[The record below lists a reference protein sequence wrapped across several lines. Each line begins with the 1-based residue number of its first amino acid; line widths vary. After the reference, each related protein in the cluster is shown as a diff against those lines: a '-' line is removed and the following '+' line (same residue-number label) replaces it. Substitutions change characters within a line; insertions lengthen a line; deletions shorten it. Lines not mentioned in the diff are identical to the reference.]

1 MGQNTLM
8 FEVGLQRA
16 QNSYK
21 EIYDEVMKLVEMGGS
36 TIKLKV
42 QLDKASDVQ
51 DLLRQLSS
59 LGDGTLLKPLLDRID
74 KLKTQLD
81 VLGVDGSRSIERLKT
96 EYNEATEAVQRY
108 YRMVK
113 QMEAN
118 IAGAKTPDLKKT
130 FEKNLEAYKSN
141 NKIEELTNRQVT
153 AQLNLS
159 AANENVAKTALAAS
173 AALSNVG
180 QGAAIKEVKG
190 QVDALA
196 KGLNDIVNE
205 MKSIGNIGG
214 GNLVKNVSKADEKT
228 TQIAQALT
236 KAMQDLAAGKE
247 GTAGKEKDLAAST
260 RDVNSALTV
269 EKDLAKETA
278 IALNNATNSI
288 NAAAIAAKSLA
299 AVMGGNSSDVNKFI
313 ELANRMDAL
322 NVQARAAMVN
332 PNLTYEAKKSSLA
345 TTQQEL
351 EAVVKEMDELKKN
364 AAVGNPLIDS
374 FTTAFT
380 ALNTALSSSAG
391 LLKSAATDMGE
402 LNKNIG
408 NVVSK
413 ANQPINIAGNVAA
426 QNPTQANLFDPQ
438 KLSSLQDAIDKIISE
453 INRLQQAFTR
463 LGENNSLSY
472 LSSTINGLAVTMS
485 SLSNAIKIQ
494 PLDEQVKILLERCEK
509 AEAKLREV
517 GDAARYLNEQNGV
530 RTRNKSVNIANIAG
544 EGIDKAADAQQR
556 LNDAIN
562 AELAARQKV
571 EQTNQ
576 TIEKQLSRIAELNT
590 NIANN
595 EKNLSN
601 FVEPGKSIVAETI
614 RKERAEVESLNQSVS
629 TLREQQIQNEKNLTE
644 AINQRI
650 LAEKAAT
657 SVSGEDK
664 LEIKQRILINGFERL
679 KENADSFQKVISNIS
694 EKSGTLG
701 VDQTKI
707 NLAKEAIA
715 GLIAQYEKF
724 NISKLTSAD
733 LSEFRSQLALVKAQF
748 RDLISEYNQLN
759 KVQEKIAIADEKRAA
774 TLAQL
779 QSPNTKVS
787 LISEQDTTKI
797 KEQIDLVGALQQQ
810 IKRLYEELGRAANNA
825 NRQMPTNWEELAR
838 KGLYEK
844 GKSYVEQMDFLK
856 KLRAY
861 DGDMEKQKAVVEE
874 NIDRLQKQLN
884 VYREAGIN
892 VQGYQNHLN
901 ALYETYVKLDS
912 LKTID
917 LAKKLGL
924 EHLRG
929 YTGPSSAADDITWAS
944 MKRQAEVQEVAGEAA
959 KRHQKKLEEL
969 TNAFA
974 AHDAQVAKSQ
984 RVQEGDNKARQSS
997 VEALRKQAEELVK
1010 TRQQMLKSQAKELT
1024 GLLTHGKDNLS
1035 AEQYTAVQKAL
1046 RGVREEMR
1054 QIESVMQRM
1063 GSYSLRELFTIGRGG
1078 MNYAPLISN
1087 ANGEIRKNK
1096 AEKEENARAT
1106 AQLTESEQRL
1116 ANAIKS
1122 STDLMKGQS
1131 QVMSDLKMLATQYLS
1146 IWGAQSF
1153 LNNIIELGG
1162 QLEQQRLSIG
1172 AILQDT
1178 AQANYLFGQI
1188 KDLAIKSPFGVQQ
1201 LDAMTKQL
1209 SAYGFQYS
1217 ELFEWTKRL
1226 ADISAAT
1233 GTSVDRL
1240 ALALGHVRAEGALSG
1255 YTLRQFS
1262 MGNIPLLEKL
1272 SKNLGKTK
1280 SEIRK
1285 MTRSKEIGYKD
1296 VLDVLK
1302 QLTDEGGMFYNAQ
1315 ETMAGA
1321 LNAKFKNL
1329 RDSFQ
1334 IMYSEMAEGAPGDAL
1349 KKVAEVLTDISK
1361 SWRILMPLVISGAG
1375 AFALWKGAVFL
1386 LNHQLTL
1393 NERLLKGNAIA
1404 TSKYSVSQLRAIATT
1419 GRFRLALQ
1427 GLGKALASMAR
1438 FVFSPVTLGFA
1449 AIEGL
1454 IYLWSKHNEE
1464 VRKAQEL
1471 TKAFGEEAIESEK
1484 NISKQLE
1491 KIKPFSNNLNE
1502 SVLKNGIEQM
1512 TESIKNYA
1520 VNGQEIINAMLG
1532 KDSEGRVMSLAD
1544 RYKYL
1549 RNELENT
1556 INVYRELK
1564 RVKDAFEYGINESDG
1579 GWLDDN
1585 VESDLTQYSEAYKKF
1600 IDDVTSYN
1608 AKYDNSI
1615 ADAINNA
1622 RNSDA
1627 AFREAIKNMQ
1637 SYGDMLA
1644 EFWSNPYKYK
1654 DAAKFMNNLYSTG
1667 GGSQD
1672 ALNINESFFR
1682 YLNKRGEAMKELDQ
1696 FMENTET
1703 RLKEKGYD
1711 FSKGLAPEQVGALL
1725 KMSKEWLDK
1734 HPEWDGIYDTIK
1746 EKLEGRWPI
1755 KIVPDTDPIE
1765 EELPKWIKDFQEELK
1780 GTGITLTA
1788 DMDMEQI
1795 IDAMKKAYDQA
1806 QTTVNKLEPIALHAK
1821 IKIDGLS
1828 DKDIEEYNNPLSYKY
1843 NPELY
1848 NTLKD
1853 LKSARTKK
1861 STIDNAAKK
1870 RGVTLEG
1877 MKKDGS
1883 HKDGSKEDK
1892 QAKEM
1897 REQIKLIKDAYD
1909 WYKKYDDQLK
1919 WSAEDA
1925 FGEIKKK
1932 YGATLGQLGIK
1943 WDDEKKGIT
1952 EYRDSLQALLDKAE
1966 ALYKQPKHKNSY
1978 MMDVIKELKDAI
1990 QQTDFDKLKKN
2001 AEDTASAMSNILNRI
2016 SQQWSVYKSV
2026 LGATGNR
2033 GLAQQMAGLT
2043 GIRSVYYT
2051 QAEHLKGTIESDVP
2065 GVDFS
2070 KVFTMSDKEIEEY
2083 VGTLGLAKNKIDG
2096 VINSLKEWKKLQNET
2111 ITADINSFSTLLGGL
2126 KDYDSEIQKI
2136 DTELA
2141 EQKKAN
2147 ERLAT
2152 TINPETGKPYITQ
2165 EQKVK
2170 ADRVADVLAEDK
2182 KWQKSSEYVNLINN
2196 TLALT
2201 KVEIEQGLVNAQS
2214 MLNKKL
2220 EEGAIS
2226 VKEYADEM
2234 LKLKSLQENWD
2245 KGSIFGKSNVL
2256 TNYLTGGETGMR
2268 NYLSQTISKYVGKK
2282 GLTEGEQKQYN
2293 NALDTQKS
2301 LDKLD
2306 KSVGK
2311 TKAVFD
2317 TLAGALQ
2324 PLIDIFNQ
2332 LGMTGIGQVV
2342 GGVQGALSGAA
2353 TGGMAGIA
2361 LGGAAG
2367 GPIGAAIGAGLSVT
2381 STILGGILSA
2391 HDEALQDE
2399 IDASKQRQK
2408 EMERLSKNVE
2418 KVLENVLGG
2427 LYTFAESDI
2436 TERERKEV
2444 IDEYSRRR
2452 SKDIESDE
2460 YAKEFVKAAERGL
2473 PMVAS
2478 MFAEKVR
2485 STRKQAGEKDTVA
2498 AFKKAAETQEYYD
2511 IQRATMLAQR
2521 DELARQRNAEQDK
2534 KDSDNDAIDNYNQQ
2548 IRELEDNLR
2557 TFALDM
2563 AKALYDIDLKDWA
2576 SQLTDAVVE
2585 AWEKGED
2592 AAEAYRKKVKEIVKD
2607 LTKNMLA
2614 QKVVEA
2620 AFKAS
2625 GLDKMIEN
2633 LMDAKSGVLGTNEF
2647 MQLADGVNAVAES
2660 TTKTITG
2667 VLDAMER
2674 KGYIDKGNGSSSGVS
2689 SNIKSITEQTA
2700 DLLASYINAIRAD
2713 VSVNRSVIAQY
2724 LPMIYQAL
2732 TSSGVGGSISF
2743 ARRNG
2748 VVFDED
2754 IASQYFPMLYQSLT
2768 AGNSSLKNIEE
2779 HTSAIMESNNAIKE
2793 SNQAILDRIN
2803 GLKNNSWQ
2811 IPVA

>member
-42 QLDKASDVQ
+42 QLDKATDIQKLVE
-51 DLLRQLSS
+51 QLSS

-96 EYNEATEAVQRY
+96 EYNEATEAVQKY

-180 QGAAIKEVKG
+180 QGAAIKEVKD

-247 GTAGKEKDLAAST
+247 GAAGKEKDLAAST
-260 RDVNSALTV
+260 RDVNQALSI
-269 EKDLAKETA
+269 EKELANETA
-278 IALNNATNSI
+278 NAMNTAANAI
-288 NAAAIAAKSLA
+288 TAAAIAAKSLA
-299 AVMGGNSSDVNKFI
+299 VVMGGNSGDVNKFI
-313 ELANRMDAL
+313 ELATRLETLNAQAKLVMQAPNMTFDAKT
-322 NVQARAAMVN
+322 Q
-332 PNLTYEAKKSSLA
+332 SLA
-345 TTQQEL
+345 KTREEIEL
-351 EAVVKEMDELKKN
+351 VRNEMDELKKN
-364 AAVGNPLIDS
+364 AAVGNPLIES
-374 FTTAFT
+374 FTTAFN
-380 ALNTALSSSAG
+380 ALNQALSSSG
-391 LLKSAATDMGE
+391 NLLKTAAGNMGE
-402 LNKNIG
+402 LNANIG
-408 NVVSK
+408 SVISK
-413 ANQPINIAGNVAA
+413 GNIEGTVAA
-426 QNPTQANLFDPQ
+426 KKEETQAVKETTTALKEKADAEKKLVSIEQKGTVGQNNLFDPQ
-438 KLSSLQDAIDKIISE
+438 KYTQLQEAIDKIVKE
-453 INRLQQAFTR
+453 INRLREA
-463 LGENNSLSY
+463 LAGIGEIQGITKLTESVNGVYHNVNSLKEVLGQLQNAFKFTASTEELAAYEAKIKSLQQTITQLESKATELTTSLNNVSTGIKTQAEKKGSEDRLADNLQKLKDRIKDVQTEFNRLNESY
-472 LSSTINGLAVTMS
+472 GQAKTMGMPTNMEIEQRLDSLRRLIQLMQQLEEAARKTENATKKEQEIRESLSKSKAFSFINFDGNQLFSREVSKLFNKKDIDAYIKSIEDFVKANGHFAQTSGSAKSATANLVQMTEAMRQSAERANGAERSFSSTAAGLRNFAVNVETARLAYDKTLRGIADLESRISAAQKANMDKDTIEFMQGLKQRAQQWANVLKEILGKDMNGNTMYKEFLSMSGNILTSPQIGNMFQSLLGSDWKILLKDIGSTFNMLMKFSGFNKELTLDNASLSNWLKAEEAVRRLDNALKDLNRQWEATNKESRSPDLTARYETQKRAIESLIAQLKGAMTDEARMANRNGLADLLGVGFK
-485 SLSNAIKIQ
+485 NAVGYDNKRLIQ
-494 PLDEQVKILLERCEK
+494 DLK
-509 AEAKLREV
+509 AT
-517 GDAARYLNEQNGV
+517 GNDAASAESRIRKLGMAFNELKGYIQANGGSEAMRKLQTEIQQAIQKMRQLMNAGDFSGAV
-530 RTRNKSVNIANIAG
+530 QVFERISGAIRQATQETRIYEK
-544 EGIDKAADAQQR
+544 EQQRAQQ
-556 LNDAIN
+556 
-562 AELAARQKV
+562 
-571 EQTNQ
+571 QTSSA
-576 TIEKQLSRIAELNT
+576 THMANT
-590 NIANN
+590 
-595 EKNLSN
+595 
-601 FVEPGKSIVAETI
+601 
-614 RKERAEVESLNQSVS
+614 SLNQ
-629 TLREQQIQNEKNLTE
+629 
-644 AINQRI
+644 
-650 LAEKAAT
+650 
-657 SVSGEDK
+657 
-664 LEIKQRILINGFERL
+664 
-679 KENADSFQKVISNIS
+679 
-694 EKSGTLG
+694 
-701 VDQTKI
+701 
-707 NLAKEAIA
+707 
-715 GLIAQYEKF
+715 
-724 NISKLTSAD
+724 
-733 LSEFRSQLALVKAQF
+733 
-748 RDLISEYNQLN
+748 
-759 KVQEKIAIADEKRAA
+759 
-774 TLAQL
+774 
-779 QSPNTKVS
+779 
-787 LISEQDTTKI
+787 
-797 KEQIDLVGALQQQ
+797 
-810 IKRLYEELGRAANNA
+810 
-825 NRQMPTNWEELAR
+825 
-838 KGLYEK
+838 
-844 GKSYVEQMDFLK
+844 
-856 KLRAY
+856 
-861 DGDMEKQKAVVEE
+861 
-874 NIDRLQKQLN
+874 
-884 VYREAGIN
+884 
-892 VQGYQNHLN
+892 
-901 ALYETYVKLDS
+901 
-912 LKTID
+912 
-917 LAKKLGL
+917 
-924 EHLRG
+924 
-929 YTGPSSAADDITWAS
+929 
-944 MKRQAEVQEVAGEAA
+944 
-959 KRHQKKLEEL
+959 
-969 TNAFA
+969 
-974 AHDAQVAKSQ
+974 
-984 RVQEGDNKARQSS
+984 
-997 VEALRKQAEELVK
+997 
-1010 TRQQMLKSQAKELT
+1010 
-1024 GLLTHGKDNLS
+1024 
-1035 AEQYTAVQKAL
+1035 
-1046 RGVREEMR
+1046 
-1054 QIESVMQRM
+1054 
-1063 GSYSLRELFTIGRGG
+1063 
-1078 MNYAPLISN
+1078 
-1087 ANGEIRKNK
+1087 
-1096 AEKEENARAT
+1096 
-1106 AQLTESEQRL
+1106 
-1116 ANAIKS
+1116 
-1122 STDLMKGQS
+1122 QS
-1131 QVMSDLKMLATQYLS
+1131 QILSDLKTMAMQYVS

-1172 AILQDT
+1172 AILQDS

-1240 ALALGHVRAEGALSG
+1240 ALALGHVRSEGALSG

-1280 SEIRK
+1280 AEIRK
-1285 MTRSKEIGYKD
+1285 MTRSKEIEYED

-1315 ETMAGA
+1315 ETMAQA

-1349 KKVAEVLTDISK
+1349 KRVAEVLTDMSK
-1361 SWRILMPLVISGAG
+1361 SWRVLMPMIASGTA
-1375 AFALWKGAVFL
+1375 AFALWKGTTFFL
-1386 LNHQLTL
+1386 NYQL
-1393 NERLLKGNAIA
+1393 ERTGKLLVGNALA
-1404 TSKYSVSQLRAIATT
+1404 TSKYSVNQLRAIATT
-1419 GRFRLALQ
+1419 GRWTVALR
-1427 GLGKALASMAR
+1427 GLGSALMSVGK
-1438 FVFSPVTLGFA
+1438 FLFHPVTLGIA
-1449 AIEGL
+1449 AVEGL
-1454 IYLWSKHNEE
+1454 VYLWSKHNEE
-1464 VRKAQEL
+1464 VRKAKDL
-1471 TKAFGEEAIESEK
+1471 TKAYGDEAVESEK
-1484 NISKQLE
+1484 NISNQLE

-1585 VESDLTQYSEAYKKF
+1585 VESDLTKYSEAYKKF

-1608 AKYDNSI
+1608 AKYNNSI

-1627 AFREAIKNMQ
+1627 AFREATKNMQ

-1654 DAAKFMNNLYSTG
+1654 DAAKFMNNLYGTG

-1861 STIDNAAKK
+1861 STIDNAAEK

-1897 REQIKLIKDAYD
+1897 REQIKLVKDAYD

-2026 LGATGNR
+2026 LSATGNR

-2043 GIRSVYYT
+2043 GIRSVYNT
-2051 QAEHLKGTIESDVP
+2051 QAEHLKGTIKSDVP

-2083 VGTLGLAKNKIDG
+2083 VGTLGLVKNKIDG

-2111 ITADINSFSTLLGGL
+2111 ISADINSFSTLLGGL
-2126 KDYDSEIQKI
+2126 KDYDSEILKI
-2136 DTELA
+2136 DAELE

-2152 TINPETGKPYITQ
+2152 IINPETGKPYITQ

-2201 KVEIEQGLVNAQS
+2201 KAEIEQGLVNAQS

-2220 EEGAIS
+2220 EEGVIT

-2234 LKLKSLQENWD
+2234 AKLKSLQENWD

-2256 TNYLTGGETGMR
+2256 TNYLTGGESGMR
-2268 NYLSQTISKYVGKK
+2268 NYLTQTISKYIGKK
-2282 GLTEGEQKQYN
+2282 DLTEGEKKQYN
-2293 NALDTQKS
+2293 NALDTQKG

-2342 GGVQGALSGAA
+2342 GGVQGAMSGAA

-2391 HDEALQDE
+2391 HDDALQDE

-2427 LYTFAESDI
+2427 LYTFAESDT

-2444 IDEYSRRR
+2444 VDEYSRRR

-2478 MFAEKVR
+2478 VFAGMVR

-2585 AWEKGED
+2585 AWEKGEN

-2768 AGNSSLKNIEE
+2768 AGNSSLRNIEE